1 MQQSQATTPSNAM
14 QTYCVY
20 ILASKPYGT
29 LYIGVTRC
37 LVGRVI
43 QHRDELIEGFT
54 KRYGV
59 KTLVHYDVFEGI
71 RDAIQREK
79 SLKRWPREWKIN
91 LIERGN
97 PQWQDLFPGLIGAPF
112 PGVSPSG
119 KMDPRHEA

>member
-1 MQQSQATTPSNAM
+1 MTEQW
-14 QTYCVY
+14 YFVY
-20 ILASKPYGT
+20 ILASKHYGT

-59 KTLVHYDVFEGI
+59 KRLVHYEIFQDV

-79 SLKRWPREWKIN
+79 SLKRWPRDWKIN
-91 LIERGN
+91 LIERDN
-97 PQWQDLFPGLIGAPF
+97 PKWDDLFPGLTGGQFLPA
-112 PGVSPSG
+112 VPSG
-119 KMDPRHEA
+119 KMDPRHKA